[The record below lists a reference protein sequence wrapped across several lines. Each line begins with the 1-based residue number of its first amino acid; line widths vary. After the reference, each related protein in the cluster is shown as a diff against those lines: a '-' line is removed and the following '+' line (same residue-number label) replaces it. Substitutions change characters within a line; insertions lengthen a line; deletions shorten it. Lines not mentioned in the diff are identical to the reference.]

1 MAPPADIGN
10 RLEQAGDAV
19 GEAATESA
27 RAGWSD
33 LQPLLEFELLDL
45 SGIII
50 NVDPRML

>member
-1 MAPPADIGN
+1 VAPPADIGN